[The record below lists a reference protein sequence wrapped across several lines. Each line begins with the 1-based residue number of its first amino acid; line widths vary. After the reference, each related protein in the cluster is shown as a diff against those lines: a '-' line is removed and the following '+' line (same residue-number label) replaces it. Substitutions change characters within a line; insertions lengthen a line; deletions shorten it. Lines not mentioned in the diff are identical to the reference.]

1 MEIRYTLKEANQA
14 MKLVRVIAG
23 EMLERRD
30 ERRARATRRHQLE
43 SAAKPERMRDQ
54 LAELD
59 ARIWELDEALLRCR
73 QELQDLG
80 LTILRESPLTI
91 HFPGRSAPGDRTA
104 TDAGEELVFC
114 WQEGEGRVG
123 LGHPVGEEAHPR
135 LPLRVAKGA

>member
-59 ARIWELDEALLRCR
+59 ARIWELDEALL
-73 QELQDLG
+73 
-80 LTILRESPLTI
+80 TIQ
-91 HFPGRSAPGDRTA
+91 FPGRSAPGDRTA
-104 TDAGEELVFC
+104 TDAGEKLVFC